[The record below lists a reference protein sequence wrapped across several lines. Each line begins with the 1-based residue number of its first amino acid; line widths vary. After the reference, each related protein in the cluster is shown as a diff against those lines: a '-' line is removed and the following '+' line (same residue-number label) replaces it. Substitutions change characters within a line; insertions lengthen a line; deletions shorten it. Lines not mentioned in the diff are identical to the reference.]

1 MTDFERFN
9 EYPAPQESSGGKVG
23 VALTFLFVGLGIGAI
38 TALLL
43 APKTGR
49 QMRKMLRRGF
59 EDAREQFGD
68 LQDQAGEW
76 VERGSKWAKQA
87 RSRVAP
93 MARKFAE

>member
-1 MTDFERFN
+1 MTDFERFG
-9 EYPAPQESSGGKVG
+9 EFETAESTSKVG

-43 APKTGR
+43 APKSGR
-49 QMRKMLRRGF
+49 QMRKMIRRGF
-59 EDAREQFGD
+59 EDAREQIGD

-87 RSRVAP
+87 RSRVTPLAK
-93 MARKFAE
+93 KFAE

>member
-1 MTDFERFN
+1 MTDFERFG
-9 EYPAPQESSGGKVG
+9 EYENRGQCQGGHTG
-23 VALTFLFVGLGIGAI
+23 IALTFLLVGLGVGAV

-49 QMRKMLRRGF
+49 QMRKLLRRGF
-59 EDAREQFGD
+59 EDAKEQLGD
-68 LQDQAGEW
+68 LQDQAGDW